1 MPLGVFRKPPHAGC
15 QNPSPF
21 SIEGSRA
28 ASGAWAPLES
38 LVSFGVLWGP
48 LGSFGVLWRP
58 LGFFGVLWGSLGSL
72 GVLGVLGVFG
82 CPWVSSGPWGSW
94 GPWGPEG
101 PWILGVLDW
110 GLGVCP
116 KPLKKPRRKP

>member
-1 MPLGVFRKPPHAGC
+1 MPLGIFRKPPHAGC

-28 ASGAWAPLES
+28 AWGAWAPLVS
-38 LVSFGVLWGP
+38 LVSFGILWGP
-48 LGSFGVLWRP
+48 FV
-58 LGFFGVLWGSLGSL
+58 
-72 GVLGVLGVFG
+72 
-82 CPWVSSGPWGSW
+82 GPW
-94 GPWGPEG
+94 GPWGPGG

-116 KPLKKPRRKP
+116 SGPWGWGPLGSFGVLWGPRWEMSGLGRAKCKDPSAPD